1 MQRAYGFHISQVAR
15 EHDEMEV
22 YSDALGSTAT
32 QEDNSKIAAYYES
45 KNKPGQVLRVIV
57 VQISM
62 CVTTACPKRTGAAAT
77 WSVQVMR
84 ARQGDL
90 IGVTRARQRL
100 SFECVRIL
108 RFGNYW

>member
-1 MQRAYGFHISQVAR
+1 MQRAYGYHISQVAR

-45 KNKPGQVLRVIV
+45 KNKPGQVLRAIVI
-57 VQISM
+57 QIVIF
-62 CVTTACPKRTGAAAT
+62 VTTARPKGLALSHA
-77 WSVQVMR
+77 SSSQVIR

-90 IGVTRARQRL
+90 IGVTRARQRQ
-100 SFECVRIL
+100 SFECVHIL
-108 RFGNYW
+108 CFRNYW